1 MTRDMYQSPWAARYA
16 SPEMLKIFSDQNKY
30 GLWRRLW
37 VILAEAQCELGLPV
51 NTRQISQLKAHV
63 DDIDFDAVRRHE
75 ERVKHDV
82 MAHVHA
88 YGEQCPLARRI
99 IHLGAT
105 SCYVTDN
112 ADVIMQRQALT
123 LIQSK
128 LVQIIF
134 ALSKLAE
141 TYAATPCLAYTHLQP
156 AQETTV
162 GKRICLWLQD
172 VLADAQDLSYRIKN
186 LRILGSKGAVG
197 TQASFSIL
205 FDGDCAKVKA
215 LDAVIA
221 SKLGFEGIYTITG
234 QTYPR
239 KQDALIAH
247 TISGIGVSAHKFG
260 TDLRLLASRGEFLE
274 AFGDNQ
280 VGSSAMPY
288 KRNPVLSERLC
299 GLARYLITMAQNC
312 DLTAAL
318 QWLERSLD
326 DSANRRLVI
335 PELFLCA
342 DAICNTW
349 LHIILGLKINLPA
362 IDELIKKHAPM
373 LITETLLMHGVR
385 KGGDRQQLHERLRQ
399 YSMDSS
405 PEFAKSIATDE
416 AFGLDQQQVTDLIT
430 NVAEIGCAELQVHE
444 FLKGEV
450 EPFLSHF
457 PNITIQPPS
466 VHV

>member
-1 MTRDMYQSPWAARYA
+1 MSRDMYQSPWSSRYA

-37 VILAEAQCELGLPV
+37 VILAEAQHELGLPV
-51 NTRQISQLKAHV
+51 NTRQISQLRAHV
-63 DDIDFDAVRRHE
+63 DDIDFDAVRQHE

-88 YGEQCPLARRI
+88 YGDQCPLARRI

-112 ADVIMQRQALT
+112 ADVIQQRQALT
-123 LIQSK
+123 LIQGK
-128 LVQIIF
+128 LVQIIL

-141 TYAATPCLAYTHLQP
+141 TYAATPCLAYTHFQP

-172 VLADAQDLSYRIKN
+172 VLVDAQDLSYRIAN
-186 LRILGSKGAVG
+186 LRLLGSKGAVG

-205 FDGDCAKVKA
+205 FDGDCSKVKA
-215 LDAVIA
+215 LDAAIA

-247 TISGIGVSAHKFG
+247 TIAGIGVSAHKFG

-274 AFGDNQ
+274 AFGDKQ

-299 GLARYLITMAQNC
+299 GFARYLITMAQNC

-399 YSMDSS
+399 YSVESG
-405 PEFAKSIATDE
+405 PEFAKSIAADD
-416 AFGLDQQQVTDLIT
+416 AFGLDQQQVTDLIS

-444 FLKGEV
+444 FLKREV